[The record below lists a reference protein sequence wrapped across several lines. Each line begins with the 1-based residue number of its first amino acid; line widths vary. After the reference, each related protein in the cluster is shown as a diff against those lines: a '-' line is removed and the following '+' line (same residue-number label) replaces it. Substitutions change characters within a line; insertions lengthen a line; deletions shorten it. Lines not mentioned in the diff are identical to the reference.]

1 MFKIGVGEEGLKV
14 ILSKICESVHCE
26 KEAKEALT
34 LEADIFGL
42 GNATEILSH
51 VF

>member
-14 ILSKICESVHCE
+14 ILSKICESVHSE
-26 KEAKEALT
+26 KEANEALT
-34 LEADIFGL
+34 LEGDIFGL